1 MTAIVYT
8 TNTGSTKRY
17 AEMLGEKTGFPV
29 FDLGNAASVEKDSEI
44 IYLGWVMAGSVQG
57 LEQAREAF
65 GSLKAVCAVGTLPGE
80 KAEADIKEKNN
91 ITEPF
96 FFLQGAFD
104 LSKLKGM
111 YKMMMGMMVRMMKS
125 KLKESNDPDSKLI
138 LETFEK
144 GMDFVS
150 EDNLAPVLE
159 WLSNS

>member
-29 FDLGNAASVEKDSEI
+29 FDLGNCAGVEKGSEI
-44 IYLGWVMAGSVQG
+44 LYLGWVMAGSVQG

-80 KAEADIKEKNN
+80 KAEADIKEKNK

-96 FFLQGAFD
+96 FFLPGAFD

-111 YKMMMGMMVRMMKS
+111 YKMMMGMMVRMMKA
-125 KLKESNDPDSKLI
+125 KLKESNDPDSKKI
-138 LETFEK
+138 LETFEA

-150 EDNLAPVLE
+150 EDHLKPVLD
-159 WLSNS
+159 WIAQ

>member
-1 MTAIVYT
+1 
-8 TNTGSTKRY
+8 
-17 AEMLGEKTGFPV
+17 
-29 FDLGNAASVEKDSEI
+29 
-44 IYLGWVMAGSVQG
+44 MAGAVQG

-80 KAEADIKEKNN
+80 KAEADIKEKNK

-96 FFLQGAFD
+96 FFLNGAFD

-111 YKMMMGMMVRMMKS
+111 YKMMMGMMLRMMKS
-125 KLKESNDPDSKLI
+125 KLKESNDPDSQLI

-150 EDNLAPVLE
+150 EENLTPILE
-159 WLSNS
+159 WLNNQ

>member
-29 FDLGNAASVEKDSEI
+29 FALADAASVEKGSEI

-57 LEQAREAF
+57 LEPARETF

-80 KAEADIKEKNN
+80 KAEADIKAKNN

-125 KLKESNDPDSKLI
+125 KLKESNDPDSKKI
-138 LETFEK
+138 LETFEA

-150 EDNLAPVLE
+150 EENLEPVLK
-159 WLSNS
+159 WLEQ

>member
-29 FDLGNAASVEKDSEI
+29 FDLGDAASVEKGSEI
-44 IYLGWVMAGSVQG
+44 LYLGWVMAGAVQG
-57 LEQAREAF
+57 LEQARSVF
-65 GSLKAVCAVGTLPGE
+65 GELKAVCAVGTLPGE
-80 KAEADIKEKNN
+80 KAEADIKEKNK

-96 FFLQGAFD
+96 FFLHGAFD

-111 YKMMMGMMVRMMKS
+111 YKMMMGMMVKMMKS
-125 KLKESNDPDSKLI
+125 KLKDSDDPNSKLI

-150 EDNLAPVLE
+150 EENLAPVLE
-159 WLSNS
+159 WLAQ